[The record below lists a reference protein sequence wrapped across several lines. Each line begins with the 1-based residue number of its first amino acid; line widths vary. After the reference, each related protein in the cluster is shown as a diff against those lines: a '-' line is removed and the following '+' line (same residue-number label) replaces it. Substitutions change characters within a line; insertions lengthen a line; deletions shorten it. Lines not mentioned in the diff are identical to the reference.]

1 MPTYSYTAIN
11 NNGSK
16 KKGILSASSEREAR
30 KFIKDLQ
37 LTPISVSLT
46 TTKSSFKSKIKNKD
60 IVLMTRQLATLL
72 EANTSI
78 IDALKITADQLNNK
92 DLISIILNLREDV
105 VQEKG

>member
-16 KKGILSASSEREAR
+16 KKGILSAASEREAR

-78 IDALKITADQLNNK
+78 IDALKITCRKFTKEKTGKKPITNT
-92 DLISIILNLREDV
+92 NLVRI
-105 VQEKG
+105 